1 MVMVPRG
8 GVRPNLAESDEGY
21 RPATKYPKTRRI
33 GATGGCSRITFPCL
47 GAESAP
53 DLSVARKVG
62 TAGVESLYL
71 GLFVTALL
79 AATVLP
85 GASEI
90 LMLGL
95 VVKGLDLWTLWLV
108 ATLGNVAGSTLNW
121 WLGRYALRFSD
132 RRWFPVSRAGLER
145 AQGWF
150 KRWGQ
155 PSILFSWL
163 PGVGDAF
170 TVAAGVMRM
179 PLATFLLFVAIAKGG
194 RYAAV
199 IGASQ
204 GLGIEGW
211 F

>member
-1 MVMVPRG
+1 VE
-8 GVRPNLAESDEGY
+8 NLY
-21 RPATKYPKTRRI
+21 Y
-33 GATGGCSRITFPCL
+33 
-47 GAESAP
+47 
-53 DLSVARKVG
+53 
-62 TAGVESLYL
+62 
-71 GLFVTALL
+71 GLFASAVL

-95 VVKGLDLWTLWLV
+95 VVQGLDAWTLWLV

-132 RRWFPVSRAGLER
+132 RRWFPVSPAALAR
-145 AQGWF
+145 AQAWF
-150 KRWGQ
+150 RRWGT
-155 PSILFSWL
+155 PSVLLSWL
-163 PGVGDAF
+163 PGIGDAF
-170 TVAAGVMRM
+170 TVAAGMMRM
-179 PLATFLLFVAIAKGG
+179 PLLTFLVFVAIAKGG

-199 IGASQ
+199 LGIGH